1 MAIPCGCGKVLCCA
15 TSVAYQSAHAVPV
28 AGGRKTARALYPLK
42 LPPSLFRK
50 YVPLFPQTAQ
60 EIAEGQDF
68 VSVGDYNVRPSRLP
82 PARLRTFVHSRT
94 HVHARPHARTHA
106 QLGGQVPVRQWIAGF
121 NFRGTDQEKKA
132 RTHGPTPTVPNSE
145 GYA

>member
-1 MAIPCGCGKVLCCA
+1 M
-15 TSVAYQSAHAVPV
+15 SVAYQSAHAMPV

-50 YVPLFPQTAQ
+50 YVPLFPQTVQ

-82 PARLRTFVHSRT
+82 GASTLEDVRART
-94 HVHARPHARTHA
+94 HARTHA

-145 GYA
+145 GYG